1 MSVKVEALVKE
12 FGSQRAVDEV
22 SFEVG
27 KGKVLGF
34 LGPNGAGKTTTMKM
48 VTGYLPQTSGK
59 VLVCGMDTL
68 SRSLETRACIGY
80 LPEHNPLYK
89 EMYVREYLHFASGL
103 HKIKRPKL
111 RVDEMIERTGLGSHR
126 HKQIGQLSK
135 GYRQRVG
142 LAQALLHDP
151 QVLILDE
158 PTSGL
163 DPNQIIEI
171 RHLIKDLGREKTVI
185 LSTHILGEV
194 EAICDRAL
202 IINKGKLVADAGIS
216 ELKQQHA
223 GQSLLTVGFAGEVA
237 RSALKGII
245 GVDGVKELGNNRWQL
260 TSEISIDVRSAV
272 FEFALKG
279 GHVILEMQQENSSVE
294 EIFQQLTR

>member
-1 MSVKVEALVKE
+1 
-12 FGSQRAVDEV
+12 
-22 SFEVG
+22 
-27 KGKVLGF
+27 
-34 LGPNGAGKTTTMKM
+34 
-48 VTGYLPQTSGK
+48 
-59 VLVCGMDTL
+59 
-68 SRSLETRACIGY
+68 
-80 LPEHNPLYK
+80 
-89 EMYVREYLHFASGL
+89 
-103 HKIKRPKL
+103 
-111 RVDEMIERTGLGSHR
+111 
-126 HKQIGQLSK
+126 
-135 GYRQRVG
+135 
-142 LAQALLHDP
+142 
-151 QVLILDE
+151 LILDE